1 MNLRFNEPNH
11 SSSVRFS
18 SRPPGDEP
26 AHVTSTSMRPKRSIV
41 RFTARSMSS
50 GFVMSPWIP
59 TTCSSPPSSSTAAR
73 SVSSSRP
80 VIATLQPS
88 STSSSAAARPMPRLA
103 PVMKT
108 TWSLSPRSTLP
119 LLVVLMSLPHLRE
132 RVAPH
137 LAHPVDGQLVER
149 DDALRA
155 LVRRQPLAG
164 VRDERVAVEVA
175 GRHDERDDLL
185 APALGRHAGD
195 RDLGDGRMV
204 LERRLDLPGIN
215 VEPAAD
221 DELLRAPGDLEAAV
235 PVVDPAEVAGAEPA
249 VAGQRLRR
257 RLGPVPVAVE
267 DLRAADE
274 DLAVLA
280 VEPDLD
286 PRQRPPDA
294 TRDARAVVEVRD
306 VEPRLG
312 AAVALAR
319 GLAEPRLDPLR
330 QRRRRRRRAG
340 DREAQR
346 AQVGVADA
354 LPAVEALVHRGDGEE
369 DGRLLRGDRV
379 GDVRGVEAAKKPA
392 AGAAQEAQVHAAQ
405 PVLVRERQRV
415 HE

>member
-1 MNLRFNEPNH
+1 MNLRFSEPNH

-18 SRPPGDEP
+18 SSPPGEEP
-26 AHVTSTSMRPKRSIV
+26 AHVTRTSMRPKRSIV

-119 LLVVLMSLPHLRE
+119 LLVVLMSVRHLRE

-164 VRDERVAVEVA
+164 VRDERVAVDVA

-185 APALGRHAGD
+185 APALGRHARD
-195 RDLGDGRMV
+195 RDLRDGGMV
-204 LERRLDLPGIN
+204 LERRLDLARVD

-235 PVVDPAEVAGAEPA
+235 VGVDPAEVAGPEPA
-249 VAGQRLRR
+249 VAGQRVGRR
-257 RLGPVPVAVE
+257 VGPVPVAVE
-267 DLRAADE
+267 DLRPADE
-274 DLAVLA
+274 DLAVLG

-286 PRQRPPDA
+286 AGQRPPDA
-294 TRDARAVVEVRD
+294 AGAARAGVDVRD
-306 VEPRLG
+306 VQPRLG
-312 AAVALAR
+312 AAVALERRA
-319 GLAEPRLDPLR
+319 ADPRLDAPGEGRR
-330 QRRRRRRRAG
+330 QRRRAR
-340 DREAQR
+340 DRE
-346 AQVGVADA
+346 
-354 LPAVEALVHRGDGEE
+354 P
-369 DGRLLRGDRV
+369 
-379 GDVRGVEAAKKPA
+379 
-392 AGAAQEAQVHAAQ
+392 
-405 PVLVRERQRV
+405 
-415 HE
+415 

>member
-1 MNLRFNEPNH
+1 MNLRFSEPNH

-41 RFTARSMSS
+41 WFTARSMSS

-59 TTCSSPPSSSTAAR
+59 TTCSSPPSSSTARR

-80 VIATLQPS
+80 VMATLQTS
-88 STSSSAAARPMPRLA
+88 STSSSAVARPMPRLA

-119 LLVVLMSLPHLRE
+119 LLVVLMSFRHLRE

-175 GRHDERDDLL
+175 GRADARDDLP
-185 APALGRHAGD
+185 APALGRHARD
-195 RDLGDGRMV
+195 RDTGDGRRAVGDGRMS
-204 LERRLDLPGIN
+204 PGGAPALRGRG
-215 VEPAAD
+215 VDPAAD

-235 PVVDPAEVAGAEPA
+235 PVVDPAEVAGAKPA
-249 VAGQRLRR
+249 VAGQRLGRR
-257 RLGPVPVAVE
+257 VGAVPVPVE
-267 DLRAADE
+267 DLRAAHE

-280 VEPDLD
+280 VEADLD

-294 TRDARAVVEVRD
+294 PRPARAVVEVRD
-306 VEPRLG
+306 VQPRLG
-312 AAVALAR
+312 AAVALER
-319 GLAEPRLDPLR
+319 EPAEPGL
-330 QRRRRRRRAG
+330 
-340 DREAQR
+340 
-346 AQVGVADA
+346 
-354 LPAVEALVHRGDGEE
+354 
-369 DGRLLRGDRV
+369 
-379 GDVRGVEAAKKPA
+379 
-392 AGAAQEAQVHAAQ
+392 
-405 PVLVRERQRV
+405 
-415 HE
+415 